1 MEMDRPGPQSRPT
14 AHMAGVVAGVAIVQT
29 AKHVKFAPVTLGH
42 MRSQGCRELLAYCK
56 SGRCKHSA
64 IMDVGHLPD
73 DTPIKSL
80 GDGIVCSRCG
90 HVGADVLPNWRAQYD
105 TVDAGF
111 HALSLRSGP
120 WKPER

>member
-1 MEMDRPGPQSRPT
+1 
-14 AHMAGVVAGVAIVQT
+14 
-29 AKHVKFAPVTLGH
+29 
-42 MRSQGCRELLAYCK
+42 
-56 SGRCKHSA
+56 
-64 IMDVGHLPD
+64 MDVGHLPN

-105 TVDAGF
+105 TVDAEF
-111 HALSLRSGP
+111 HALSLQSGP